1 MPESHIN
8 LAAAHM
14 QNASLLEAEEANRS
28 EKSEAAKE
36 RPAASEDCCN
46 MMLVVMMAI
55 LESSN
60 LSTQLAAVRSK
71 CIQSVV
77 ADERALNDQMAAL
90 PHHSLDAK
98 DYTLKPIYKM
108 VTYWKTVWVDFARY
122 HVKSHREEKVG
133 ETLAPRDPGEVARI
147 AQLNAQVGVIRDY
160 LEGQLVGMQ
169 QKINTAN
176 GQVRA
181 DVNNSIASEQAVSKT
196 LHMLKNLVAAFLRK

>member
-28 EKSEAAKE
+28 ERSEAAKE

-98 DYTLKPIYKM
+98 DYTKKDIYKM
-108 VTYWKTVWVDFARY
+108 EHHSKWIAKGGKPVHVTWWEQ
-122 HVKSHREEKVG
+122 VKIGS
-133 ETLAPRDPGEVARI
+133 TLVPRDPGEVARL

-196 LHMLKNLVAAFLRK
+196 LHMLKNLVSAFLRK